1 MSIRC
6 QETQINGPMRTLSSL
21 ITNFE
26 RGNSAHLCSYDI
38 YAVTVLA
45 MYTESSVNEG
55 NTTPPRNSSVLNV
68 VILECTAVICC
79 DSHTTACNIKL

>member
-1 MSIRC
+1 MFTRC
-6 QETQINGPMRTLSSL
+6 QETQINRPMKTLASV

-26 RGNSAHLCSYDI
+26 CGNSGHLCSYDI
-38 YAVTVLA
+38 YAVTVND

-68 VILECTAVICC
+68 VILECN
-79 DSHTTACNIKL
+79 SS